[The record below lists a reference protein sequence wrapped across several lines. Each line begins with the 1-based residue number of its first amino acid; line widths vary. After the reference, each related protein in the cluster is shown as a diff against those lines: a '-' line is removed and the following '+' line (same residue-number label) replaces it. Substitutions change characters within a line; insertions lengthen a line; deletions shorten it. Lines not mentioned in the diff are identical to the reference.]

1 MIRTQIYIPEELHV
15 EAKMIAKQG
24 DESLANLFRRLLTRY
39 IVEEKQKMKPKS
51 LVSLT
56 KLKFTLGPKDL
67 STNMDKYLY
76 QR

>member
-1 MIRTQIYIPEELHV
+1 MIRTQVYIPEELHL

-39 IVEEKQKMKPKS
+39 IAEEKHKAKPKS
-51 LVSLT
+51 LTSLA

-67 STNMDKYLY
+67 SANMDKYLY